1 MAAYAWR
8 AGRCRTDLH
17 RDNRHPLDSGR
28 ADHLKGQFVKVFS
41 SILMLLV
48 STAAANA
55 QYYRGGYVYP
65 GRGYYSDG
73 RYSEHYGRQ
82 YGGCYGCYAPRPAPR
97 PSYAPR
103 GGYDFSWGGGNRGY
117 LGGRG
122 GGWGGEW

>member
-1 MAAYAWR
+1 MR
-8 AGRCRTDLH
+8 A
-17 RDNRHPLDSGR
+17 
-28 ADHLKGQFVKVFS
+28 FS
-41 SILMLLV
+41 AIFMLLV
-48 STAAANA
+48 STVAANA
-55 QYYRGGYVYP
+55 QYYRGGYAYP
-65 GRGYYSDG
+65 GRGYYAG
-73 RYSEHYGRQ
+73 GGHYSEHYGRP